1 MISAQVVWSKTSRCD
16 ILVPSHDSA
25 KVAGTKITVTSQ
37 SGGFRKRCTRP
48 STTAS
53 SRYITL
59 AAATAPPGL
68 KVIEPC
74 CSSSVPATK
83 VAAVRSENATMT

>member
-1 MISAQVVWSKTSRCD
+1 M
-16 ILVPSHDSA
+16 PSHDSA
-25 KVAGTKITVTSQ
+25 NVAGTKITVTSH
-37 SGGFRKRCTRP
+37 SGGFRKRCTKP

-53 SRYITL
+53 SRYMTL

-68 KVIEPC
+68 KVVAPC

-83 VAAVRSENATMT
+83 LAAVRSENATMT